1 MWRTLGAGI
10 LVVICVAY
18 VATRE
23 HAPIV
28 HVRWRPGVEAAQRA
42 ALLRHYDLVRC
53 SVFGERTDS
62 CELLDTGR
70 ANIAAIVAD
79 SRIEDTYHI
88 DRTGRRVSPD
98 ADRETHVTWIAHRTP
113 LTRVRGSIEAIVI
126 VALALV
132 AGGPIARRRARGRAE
147 GRPFFSENVSLAA
160 LALGLFALLYWAS
173 SQIDVEGGLG
183 YDGRVY
189 AGMLE
194 RGFGEA
200 TRFTLMR
207 PLIVL
212 LARIP
217 YYFTQEVILSFNILN
232 FACAFAQAYLVAKIA
247 DLYGIGRT
255 AKIYLV
261 VSIAVCI
268 STARMFAYYPVLV
281 DMGGCVLL
289 LLAVYAALVAPRPVA
304 AILVCAAVA
313 AREFGIA
320 VAFFG
325 IHRALR
331 RREGLGS
338 VLAYVP
344 AIAAFAVLRYIGA
357 TQAKVQGYGIFE
369 LLVQNL
375 VHWHEFWYVAS
386 LVYFLLTVFGGISLI
401 LIARPLDW
409 LPLLLKESEWATF
422 GATILGITLV
432 YGIDIWRYVAFT
444 LPLAAVAFARASARW
459 ITREQ
464 AWLYTMGAAATWY
477 TQRPFEHVSLVV
489 YFRDWFPY
497 YVAYLGSS
505 PFPPDILWPVWR
517 WRFPVTAALFALL
530 AASNI
535 WRRRTV
541 KTVPAVAPLPAI

>member
-1 MWRTLGAGI
+1 VIWRSLGAVI
-10 LVVICVAY
+10 LVVTCVAY

-28 HVRWRPGVEAAQRA
+28 HVRWNPRVEASQRA
-42 ALLRHYDLVRC
+42 SLLRHYDLVRC

-70 ANIAAIVAD
+70 ANIAEIVAD

-88 DRTGRRVSPD
+88 ERAGLRVSPD

-126 VALALV
+126 IALALV
-132 AGGPIARRRARGRAE
+132 LSGPVARRRARTRAE
-147 GRPFFSENVSLAA
+147 GRAFFSENITLALLA
-160 LALGLFALLYWAS
+160 LALFALLYLAS

-200 TRFTLMR
+200 TRYTRMR

-212 LARIP
+212 LTRIP

-232 FACAFAQAYLVAKIA
+232 FACAFAQAYMVAKLA

-261 VSIAVCI
+261 VTLALCIA
-268 STARMFAYYPVLV
+268 TARMFAYYPVLI
-281 DMGGCVLL
+281 DLGADVLML
-289 LLAVYAALVAPRPVA
+289 WAVYAILTGPLRVALLATS
-304 AILVCAAVA
+304 AAVM
-313 AREFGIA
+313 AREFGIG

-325 IHRALR
+325 MHRAWR
-331 RREGLGS
+331 RGDPAAMLT
-338 VLAYVP
+338 YVP
-344 AIAAFAVLRYIGA
+344 AIVIFGVLRYIGA
-357 TQAKVQGYGIFE
+357 TRGVQGYGIFE
-369 LLVQNL
+369 LMVQSL
-375 VHWHEFWYVAS
+375 SHWHEPWFVAP
-386 LVYFLLTVFGGISLI
+386 LVYFLMTTFGGTSMI
-401 LIARPLDW
+401 LFSRPRDAGRLFIEE
-409 LPLLLKESEWATF
+409 PEWATF
-422 GATILGITLV
+422 GATILGLALV
-432 YGIDIWRYVAFT
+432 YGIDFWRYFAFA
-444 LPLAAVAFARASARW
+444 LPLAVVLFARASARW
-459 ITREQ
+459 TTREQ
-464 AWLYTMGAAATWY
+464 RWLYSIGAIGTWY

-505 PFPPDILWPVWR
+505 PFPSEILWPVWR
-517 WRFPVTAALFALL
+517 WRFPVTAALFVLL

-541 KTVPAVAPLPAI
+541 KTLPDVAPLPAI